1 MTSQTEDIKQRLISA
16 GGRMAQDLGLGR
28 IAGQIVVYIY
38 LSPDEKSLDDIGA
51 QLGLSKASVSIAI
64 RQLERLGMVVR
75 VWKTGDRKNYYQTAS
90 NFSKALQKGILE
102 FVNQKV
108 QIVSE
113 EIDSAHALL
122 SKIDQ
127 DSHGNQD
134 FRFLQKRLNRAQYL
148 KDKILSVIDNSIVRK
163 LLH

>member
-1 MTSQTEDIKQRLISA
+1 MTSQTEDIKQRLIST

-38 LSPDEKSLDDIGA
+38 LSPDEKSLDEIGA

-75 VWKTGDRKNYYQTAS
+75 VWKTGDRKNYYQTAN

-113 EIDSAHALL
+113 EIDSAQALL

-127 DSHGNQD
+127 DSHEDQD

-163 LLH
+163 FLH